1 MEEELAKK
9 YYDKWYQEYIAD
21 IDLNELKWIK
31 LNQAELKEFYDENYY
46 DSEAKCYAMSTKKH
60 SFVVSPFG
68 LEITSFL
75 FDMEQK
81 KSKHILGIVPNNKG
95 KYTIVCKIKL
105 REDYI
110 LGDILGDA
118 STPYIYINCMEVN
131 RFFRNMGISKTSV
144 YQFYNLIN
152 MDKDIIMSDETD
164 NGKECRVNEN
174 FCNTLYS
181 LGYTGTVITES
192 ELYSSEFKLTLKN

>member
-21 IDLNELKWIK
+21 VDLTKLKWIK
-31 LNQAELKEFYDENYY
+31 LDHAELKEFYDENYY
-46 DSEAKCYAMSTKKH
+46 DSEAKYYAISSKKRG
-60 SFVVSPFG
+60 FIVSPFG

-95 KYTIVCKIKL
+95 KYTIVCKIKF
-105 REDYI
+105 REDYM
-110 LGDILGDA
+110 LCDT
-118 STPYIYINCMEVN
+118 SSPYIYINCMEVN
-131 RFFRNMGISKTSV
+131 RFFRNMGISKRSV

-164 NGKECRVNEN
+164 NGKECHVNEN
-174 FCNTLYS
+174 FCNTLHS
-181 LGYTGTVITES
+181 LGYTGTIITES
-192 ELYSSEFKLTLKN
+192 ELYSPDFKLTLKN